1 MQRTFGTYN
10 KRTLLSPFFLQI
22 LLNQYIITS
31 VIILDK
37 RILEQYLNQKLNIEI
52 FQELDS
58 TNNYLK
64 KLGLQGE
71 KEDTLV
77 IAESQTGG
85 RGRMGRSFYS
95 PNGTGIYFSL
105 LLHPEFSAEKSLF
118 LTVMSAVSVAE
129 TVMKYNKDDVKI
141 KWVNDIYIDG
151 KKVCGILTEGSINA
165 DKKLDYAVVGIG
177 INVIAPEN
185 GFPEDIKTSATA
197 IFPGNTEKYII
208 EKIVADVVNRFFN
221 MYNGKDKDYIRRY
234 KEYSY
239 LTGKEINII
248 SCENVRPA
256 TVIDITDECHLLVKN
271 ENGELEEISSGD
283 VSVRVK

>member
-1 MQRTFGTYN
+1 MIFLDN
-10 KRTLLSPFFLQI
+10 KALDEFL
-22 LLNQYIITS
+22 
-31 VIILDK
+31 D
-37 RILEQYLNQKLNIEI
+37 QKLNITV

-64 KLGLQGE
+64 KLGSQGE
-71 KEDTLV
+71 KEMQLV
-77 IAESQTGG
+77 IAETQTGG

-118 LTVMSAVSVAE
+118 LTVMAAVSVAE
-129 TVMKYNKDDVKI
+129 TVMKYNSNDVKI

-151 KKVCGILTEGSINA
+151 KKVCGILTEGAINGN
-165 DKKLDYAVVGIG
+165 KMLDYAVVGMG
-177 INVIAPEN
+177 INVVAPEN
-185 GFPEDIKTSATA
+185 GFPQEIKDIATA
-197 IFPGNTEKYII
+197 IFPGKTEENIK
-208 EKIVADVVNRFFN
+208 EKIVADIVNRFFE
-221 MYNGKDKDYIRRY
+221 MYNGIDTDYVKRY

-248 SCENVRPA
+248 SGENTRPA
-256 TVIDITDECHLLVKN
+256 TVIDITDDCHLLVKN
-271 ENGELEEISSGD
+271 EYGETEEISSGD